1 MAQIRRWAALFAIA
15 ATGFA
20 VPGAGCPPTSV
31 QAQAPRN
38 FESDSRTQGDYNEEW
53 RRGGRGFERRPPDQD
68 GGSGQ
73 EADEGEAPGCVF
85 RPRTR
90 ELLV

>member
-1 MAQIRRWAALFAIA
+1 MAQIRRWAALFALV

-20 VPGAGCPPTSV
+20 VPGAAYAPTSV
-31 QAQAPRN
+31 QAQERRN
-38 FESDSRTQGDYNEEW
+38 FGSESRNQGDYNEEW

-68 GGSGQ
+68 GAAEH

-85 RPRTR
+85 RPRTL